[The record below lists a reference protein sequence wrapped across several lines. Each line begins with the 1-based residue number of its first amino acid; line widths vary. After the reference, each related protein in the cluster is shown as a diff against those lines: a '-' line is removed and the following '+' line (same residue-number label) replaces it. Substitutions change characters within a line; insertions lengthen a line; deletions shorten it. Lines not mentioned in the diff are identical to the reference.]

1 MAQQMRYDKRM
12 TRKST
17 YAAFIEECRKDR
29 DRYRGTLRMIQ
40 SGELSQSH
48 QGSDGNVVDTKP
60 DYEAHVKR
68 LIAEFDIIIG
78 DIDA

>member
-1 MAQQMRYDKRM
+1 
-12 TRKST
+12 
-17 YAAFIEECRKDR
+17 
-29 DRYRGTLRMIQ
+29 MIQ

-48 QGSDGNVVDTKP
+48 QGSDGKVVDTTP

-78 DIDA
+78 DADA